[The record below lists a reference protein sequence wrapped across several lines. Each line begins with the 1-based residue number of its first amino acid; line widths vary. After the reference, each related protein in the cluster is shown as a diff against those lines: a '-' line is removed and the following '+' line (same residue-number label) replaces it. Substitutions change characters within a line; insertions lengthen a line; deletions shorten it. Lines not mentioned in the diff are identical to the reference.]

1 MGLILLS
8 LSAVS
13 GPRTFGAGSGKGSE
27 GRFRYS
33 DLKEAAIS
41 GAADL
46 WELKGLELVVVGSGA
61 EAGVFREPLKDMLMA
76 A

>member
-1 MGLILLS
+1 VLYLDRPCV
-8 LSAVS
+8 SAERGGVL
-13 GPRTFGAGSGKGSE
+13 E